1 MPNGDAQGRTRYP
14 AIFTPL
20 KIRGATIRNR
30 LMQTAHARHFSQ
42 NGVES
47 DRDLAY
53 FVERA
58 KGGIGLITVGSTLVH
73 PTGSLGNNGL
83 SYSFL
88 PESEAALRRVV
99 DAVHAEGAAIFSQLN
114 HCGPSAFTSVL
125 DGLGLLWGPSEMSW
139 GASGEQCK
147 VMEPE
152 DIAEIVAAFASA
164 AVRVKDAGV
173 DGIEIV
179 MAHNYLLGSFLSPIA
194 NRRSDDYGGSL
205 DNRMRFGREVFA
217 AVRER
222 VGPGFALGVRLSLSE
237 EVPGGF
243 TLEDM
248 AAVARRLIAD
258 GSVDFITVST
268 GGGPSMW
275 KSLQT
280 GYSGDG
286 FLVEETAKLK
296 AAVGDLPVFVVGG
309 IDDPAMAEAVL
320 AAGKADMVAMTRG
333 QVADPEFARKAL
345 EGRDDEIV
353 HCIRGNQGCIGR
365 IAGGKP
371 MGCTVNPAAGR
382 EAVFGIG
389 TLVPAQRPG
398 RWLVVGGGPA
408 GMKAAEG
415 LALRGHHV
423 TLLEREAEL
432 GGQANLIVRLPG
444 RASWHWVRT
453 DLERSLARL
462 GVDIE
467 RGREA
472 TADFVE
478 HFGAD
483 GVVVATGASA
493 DRSGRSALRP
503 APPGLESARRF
514 TLWEAIAS
522 PRDVGRRVVLMDD
535 EGQHRIAGTAELMLD
550 AGVEV
555 VLVTRFNSLFPHTA
569 TTMEMPVVYQRLLG
583 NGLQHHLNSWI
594 GRVDGR
600 RVEIVNLFT
609 QTAIALDEV
618 DSIVLGTTR
627 HPEDALYRSLK
638 GRVAN
643 LHRIGDCLAA
653 RTVDHAIYEGFVAGR
668 ELFDWKERPFFEQQ
682 RDARERILLP

>member
-1 MPNGDAQGRTRYP
+1 MPAERVKGQTKYP
-14 AIFTPL
+14 VIFTPL
-20 KIRGATIRNR
+20 KLGAVTIRNR
-30 LMQTAHARHFSQ
+30 LMQTAHARHFSY
-42 NGVES
+42 NGVET

-53 FVERA
+53 FAERA
-58 KGGIGLITVGSTLVH
+58 KGGIGLVTVGSTLVH

-88 PESEAALRRVV
+88 LEAEAALRRLV

-125 DGLGLLWGPSEMSW
+125 DSPGLLWGPSEMSW

-147 VMEPE
+147 AMEVE
-152 DIAEIVAAFASA
+152 DIREIVAAFASA
-164 AVRVKDAGV
+164 AARAKDAGV

-179 MAHNYLLGSFLSPIA
+179 MAHNYLLGSFLSPFA
-194 NRRSDDYGGSL
+194 NRRTDDYGGSL

-217 AVRER
+217 AVREQ
-222 VGPGFALGVRLSLSE
+222 VGHQLALGVRLSLSE
-237 EVPGGF
+237 EVPDGF
-243 TLEDM
+243 TLEDTI
-248 AAVARRLIAD
+248 AVARRLIGD
-258 GSVDFITVST
+258 RSIDFITVTT

-280 GYSGDG
+280 GYSDSG
-286 FLVEETAKLK
+286 FLIEDTARLK
-296 AAVGDLPVFVVGG
+296 AAVGELPVFVVGG
-309 IDDPAMAEAVL
+309 IDDPGLAEAVL

-333 QVADPEFARKAL
+333 QLADPEFARKAL

-382 EAVFGIG
+382 EAIFGIG
-389 TLVPAQRPG
+389 TLVPAVRPG
-398 RWLVVGGGPA
+398 RWLVIGGGPA

-415 LALRGHHV
+415 LAQRGHRV
-423 TLLEREAEL
+423 TLVERDSEV
-432 GGQANLIVRLPG
+432 GGQTNLLVQLPG

-453 DLERSLARL
+453 DLERSLKRL
-462 GVDIE
+462 GVTVE
-467 RGREA
+467 CGTEA
-472 TADFVE
+472 TPEFVE

-483 GVVVATGASA
+483 GVVVATGALA
-493 DRSGRSALRP
+493 DRSGRSAVRV
-503 APPGLESARRF
+503 APPGLQSARIIS
-514 TLWEAIAS
+514 LWDAIAA
-522 PRDVGRRVVLMDD
+522 PAAGRRVVLMDD

-555 VLVTRFNSLFPHTA
+555 ILVTRFNSLFPHTV
-569 TTMEMPVVYQRLLG
+569 TTMELPVVYQRLLG
-583 NGLQHHLNSWI
+583 KGLQYHVNSWI
-594 GRVDGR
+594 GRVDGSH
-600 RVEIVNLFT
+600 VDVVNIFT
-609 QTAIALDEV
+609 QGVTGIDHV

-627 HPEDALYRSLK
+627 HPDDGLYHSLK

-643 LHRIGDCLAA
+643 VHRIGDCLAA
-653 RTVDHAIYEGFVAGR
+653 RTLDHAIYEGFLAGR
-668 ELFDWKERPFFEQQ
+668 ELFDWKERPFFEHQ
-682 RDARERILLP
+682 RDARQPILLP